1 MLLHRFALL
10 KANYDAET
18 KNREKTMISRK
29 KSDSTHPTPDMNWDH
44 KTHSNAS
51 TWLNLHNLGL
61 IHKFQSKK

>member
-1 MLLHRFALL
+1 
-10 KANYDAET
+10 
-18 KNREKTMISRK
+18 MISRK

-61 IHKFQSKK
+61 IHKFQSKKWSLTKDPTTWLERFLC